1 MLFYPTILFYG
12 EKILLKE
19 MISLIQ
25 NLLWNIPAIIGAIAL
40 IASFIIKGYLPP
52 DIGGVGLLALI
63 LLILIGSTIGRLVPF
78 IVRVLFPFLSLLLLA
93 MIWSGYDLFLTSE
106 FFVILF
112 IICIMLFG
120 LYLMFFG
127 GFHIFG
133 KRTDGHWYDVNLGY
147 DFIVIISAVGL
158 ILGLI
163 AQGLISYYF
172 GITVLV
178 LIVFFLALGRG
189 LSGKTSWWI
198 RILFRYGLP
207 IIALITLFSMNLGK
221 LFI

>member
-1 MLFYPTILFYG
+1 MSILQS
-12 EKILLKE
+12 LLR
-19 MISLIQ
+19 SL
-25 NLLWNIPAIIGAIAL
+25 PAIISALAL
-40 IASFIIKGYLPP
+40 IGSFIIKGFVPP

-78 IVRVLFPFLSLLLLA
+78 IVRVLFPLLSLLLLA
-93 MIWSGYDLFLTSE
+93 MMWGGYDLFLTSE
-106 FFVILF
+106 FFVMLF

-133 KRTDGHWYDVNLGY
+133 KRTDRHWYDVNLGY
-147 DFIVIISAVGL
+147 DLIVIISAVGL

-163 AQGLISYYF
+163 TQGLISLYF
-172 GITVLV
+172 GIIVLV
-178 LIVFFLALGRG
+178 LIVIFLALGRG
-189 LSGKTSWWI
+189 LGGGTGWWV

-207 IIALITLFSMNLGK
+207 LISLITLFSMNIAK
-221 LFI
+221 LSI